1 MLFIIK
7 DNILLIKN
15 KQKQKKNTVK
25 FSPLIEFSFF
35 FSNFIKGDQ
44 ITDVC
49 VLTLIR
55 CQYFGMYTSN
65 LIVDIYIFFF

>member
-7 DNILLIKN
+7 NNILLIKN

-44 ITDVC
+44 ITDV
-49 VLTLIR
+49 
-55 CQYFGMYTSN
+55 FMSSH
-65 LIVDIYIFFF
+65 